1 MSNSPAA
8 MPIAPDESTA
18 TQPDLAWP
26 ALPTETEIYILPT
39 GEVVVADLPAELA
52 DLVARLGL
60 GTVDGGKTDRERSA
74 DE

>member
-1 MSNSPAA
+1 MNGEVVAKLLAA
-8 MPIAPDESTA
+8 GQTTEHALSA
-18 TQPDLAWP
+18 TEWP

-52 DLVARLGL
+52 DLVAQLAVQRSDLGS
-60 GTVDGGKTDRERSA
+60 RS